1 MTSEHV
7 TSAYPIAASRSG
19 RRRRMLA
26 MQVSADFDV
35 ASTGVAVIN
44 SRVPV
49 DPASESLPGQTPV
62 SKPINT
68 PAPPLVGDA
77 ARIQELLDNVQPRT
91 WVFTGD
97 NLGFDVRQAR
107 RGWVEH
113 FSDFIQE
120 RLNRTQDMVLNSSIA
135 SSTIAGLRKD
145 VEWRVLRFQP
155 DVVLIMPSQEEC
167 EADGDRNEFRDAL
180 CELVDYL
187 HEEGC
192 TVVLGTPPCPAPA
205 HSIETT
211 NHSLKTAVSRIR

>member
-113 FSDFIQE
+113 FSDFIRE
-120 RLNRTQDMVLNSSIA
+120 RLNRTQDIVLN
-135 SSTIAGLRKD
+135 
-145 VEWRVLRFQP
+145 
-155 DVVLIMPSQEEC
+155 
-167 EADGDRNEFRDAL
+167 
-180 CELVDYL
+180 
-187 HEEGC
+187 
-192 TVVLGTPPCPAPA
+192 
-205 HSIETT
+205 
-211 NHSLKTAVSRIR
+211 